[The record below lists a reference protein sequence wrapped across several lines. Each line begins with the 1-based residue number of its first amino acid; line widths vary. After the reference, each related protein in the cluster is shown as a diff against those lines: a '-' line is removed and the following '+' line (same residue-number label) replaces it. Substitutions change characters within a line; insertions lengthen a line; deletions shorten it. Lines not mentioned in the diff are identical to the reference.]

1 MNMNLTKTTDLNL
14 IVFLV
19 SKDHLIKNSKLD
31 GNRSIVYFQDTPKL
45 RADVLKFVNGTED
58 INITDYQAS
67 EKRVKTLLYQNKS
80 YK

>member
-1 MNMNLTKTTDLNL
+1 MNLTDFTDLHL

-19 SKDHLIKNSKLD
+19 ARNHPIKDIKLD
-31 GNRSIVYFQDTPKL
+31 GNRSIIYFQETQNL
-45 RADVLKFVNGTED
+45 RDDVLKFTNGTGD

-67 EKRVKTLLYQNKS
+67 EQRVKTLLYQNKN